1 MNNLNPPSIKMKT
14 KRFLFMLIAFG
25 SLTLGLCYADDPSR
39 QPAEPAS
46 PAKPGTSGDHAT
58 GPALGHPLPADQLHA
73 KGNHDGHLP
82 PTNGP
87 AGPSNHPPKP
97 VPPNQAHPP
106 ALHEPAS
113 GAKDGLTVNSIG
125 TREKPSAKLPPG
137 AGTAAPLP
145 SAAVGPSADA
155 PLLGKFTPGGSILKK
170 TGDQPLAKFPA
181 DGGTAPPGPGG
192 VRGRGVTAA
201 LIGASLGVAPK
212 KTTPV
217 VHGSDIQIKP

>member
-1 MNNLNPPSIKMKT
+1 MKT

-58 GPALGHPLPADQLHA
+58 GPALGHPLPADHLHA

-82 PTNGP
+82 PTNDP
-87 AGPSNHPPKP
+87 AGPWNHQPKP
-97 VPPNQAHPP
+97 APPNQAHQP
-106 ALHEPAS
+106 ALNRPPS
-113 GAKDGLTVNSIG
+113 GAKNGWIVNSIG
-125 TREKPSAKLPPG
+125 TRQEPPAKLPPG
-137 AGTAAPLP
+137 AGTVAPLP
-145 SAAVGPSADA
+145 GVAVGPSADA
-155 PLLGKFTPGGSILKK
+155 PVLGKFTTGGSILKK

-181 DGGTAPPGPGG
+181 GGGTAPPGPGG
-192 VRGRGVTAA
+192 VRGRGVKAA

-217 VHGSDIQIKP
+217 AHGADIQLKP